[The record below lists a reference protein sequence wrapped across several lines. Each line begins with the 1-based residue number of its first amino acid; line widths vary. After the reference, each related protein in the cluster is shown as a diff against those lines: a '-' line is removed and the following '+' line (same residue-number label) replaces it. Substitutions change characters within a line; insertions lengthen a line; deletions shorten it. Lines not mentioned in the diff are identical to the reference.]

1 MLSHPR
7 TFPLLLATLTLLVTG
22 SLFAD
27 GWSQHAGNARHTG
40 NVSVSAQALK
50 ALLADL
56 VYDPFVA
63 AEMDETGGDLLVH
76 YQVPL
81 VEGDDVYMEF
91 KGGTFV
97 GSDHWETQSWS
108 IHALRW
114 NGAGLVERWVA
125 PSDWKPVPPGA
136 VGFEP
141 VFHAALSG
149 SFLYEPAFGGTVLQV
164 DRQSGGV
171 IQRINPFG
179 VALDPSIFVAGP
191 ITADAS
197 GNIYYTAIRLN
208 LSAPWTTDST
218 GAWLV
223 RVKSDGTTTAIPF
236 STLVT
241 GAPQSSD
248 PCLGA
253 FRSDERPWP
262 PSAGAVPDSIPC
274 GRQRPGI
281 NAAPA
286 VGPDGTIYFVSK
298 AHFNSYY
305 SYLVAVSSDLT
316 PKWSASMR
324 NLFHDGCGVFVP
336 FGNQPFYCRPGTATG
351 VDPSQNLPGAGRVN
365 DSSTSSPVVAPDGT
379 IYYGSFTSYNDGGGH
394 LVHYSAAGV
403 YLGAYRFGWDTTPA
417 IYPHD
422 GTFSL
427 VTKENR
433 YGGVVTPRPEY
444 YITQLS
450 PDLEVEWQL
459 QSTATDACGRDP
471 HGEVICVPEQ
481 ADGFEWCVNAPAVD
495 AHGTVYVNSEDGN
508 LYAISQGGVVTS
520 KIFLQL
526 ALGAGYTPVSI
537 GPEGRVYA
545 QNAGHLFV
553 VGEGAR
559 RRIAGH

>member
-1 MLSHPR
+1 V
-7 TFPLLLATLTLLVTG
+7 TFVILLLLAATPLL
-22 SLFAD
+22 AD
-27 GWSQHAGNARHTG
+27 GWAQHGANGRHSG
-40 NVSVSAQALK
+40 NVGVVAQPLR
-50 ALLADL
+50 ALLADI
-56 VYDPFVA
+56 VYDPFVP
-63 AEMDETGGDLLVH
+63 AEMEETGGDLLVH

-81 VEGDDVYMEF
+81 VDGDDVYMEF
-91 KGGTFV
+91 KGGTFT
-97 GSDHWETQSWS
+97 GGETWETQSWS

-114 NGAGLVERWVA
+114 NGAGLTERWVV
-125 PSDWKPVPPGA
+125 PSDWKPVPSGA

-141 VFHAALSG
+141 VFHAALAGDYLYVPASG
-149 SFLYEPAFGGTVLQV
+149 GNVLQV
-164 DRQSGGV
+164 DRQSGRV

-179 VALDPSIFVAGP
+179 LAVDGAMFVAGP
-191 ITADAS
+191 LTADPS
-197 GNIYYTAIRLN
+197 GNIDYTTIRLN

-223 RVKSDGTTTAIPF
+223 RIGPDRVTTVPF
-236 STLVT
+236 INLVT
-241 GAPQSSD
+241 GAPQSTD

-253 FRSDERPWP
+253 FAADQRPWP
-262 PSAGAVPDSIPC
+262 PSAGAVPASIPC

-286 VGPDGTIYFVSK
+286 VGADGTIYLVSK

-305 SYLVAVSSDLT
+305 SYLVAVNPDLT
-316 PKWSASMR
+316 PKWTASLR
-324 NLFHDGCGVFVP
+324 NLFHDGCGVLVP
-336 FGNQPFYCRPGTATG
+336 FGTQPFFCRPGTATG

-365 DSSTSSPVVAPDGT
+365 DSGTSSPVVAPDGT
-379 IYYGSFTSYNDGGGH
+379 IYYGSYTSYNDGGGH
-394 LVHYSAAGV
+394 MVHFSAAGAF
-403 YLGAYRFGWDTTPA
+403 LGSYRFGWDTTPA

-450 PDLEVEWQL
+450 PDLQVEWQL
-459 QSTATDACGRDP
+459 KSTNTDACGRDP
-471 HGEVICVPEQ
+471 NGVVICVPEQ
-481 ADGFEWCVNAPAVD
+481 ADGFEWCVNAPAID
-495 AHGTVYVNSEDGN
+495 ANGTVYVNSEDGN
-508 LYAISQGGVVTS
+508 LYAISQGGVVAS

-553 VGEGAR
+553 VGAGAR